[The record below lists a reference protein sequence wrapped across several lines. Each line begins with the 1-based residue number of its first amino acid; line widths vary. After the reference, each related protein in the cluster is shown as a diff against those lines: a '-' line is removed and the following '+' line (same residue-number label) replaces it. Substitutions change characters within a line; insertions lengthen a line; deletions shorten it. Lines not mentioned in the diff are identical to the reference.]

1 MLFFC
6 NSVLWNPCFIY
17 FWKEERK
24 MVSFYFTSHA
34 IYDVENVYFYRRCKT
49 SSFSLTHTFLP
60 EKENCHWTCTKIHIL
75 CISVFKKTYIL
86 HTKFCWV
93 KHFLHNFSD
102 WCVNFFQNISF
113 KILFLSSLGHLFI
126 PYKIFPTPPRK
137 KPNKPHTHIH
147 PPTHT
152 LNKTETHILN
162 YHLRF
167 WHWWFLWRIDKT
179 SGLTKY
185 VVLLG
190 CQGAD

>member
-1 MLFFC
+1 MFFFC

-34 IYDVENVYFYRRCKT
+34 IYDVENVYFKRRCKT

-60 EKENCHWTCTKIHIL
+60 EKENCRWTCTKIHIL

-102 WCVNFFQNISF
+102 WCVNFFFRIFHLKYCFCRLSVIYLFHIKYFLRPPPKKTQQTTHTHTPTHPHIKQNRNTYFKLSF
-113 KILFLSSLGHLFI
+113 KILALVI
-126 PYKIFPTPPRK
+126 PLAY
-137 KPNKPHTHIH
+137 
-147 PPTHT
+147 
-152 LNKTETHILN
+152 
-162 YHLRF
+162 
-167 WHWWFLWRIDKT
+167 W
-179 SGLTKY
+179 
-185 VVLLG
+185 
-190 CQGAD
+190 